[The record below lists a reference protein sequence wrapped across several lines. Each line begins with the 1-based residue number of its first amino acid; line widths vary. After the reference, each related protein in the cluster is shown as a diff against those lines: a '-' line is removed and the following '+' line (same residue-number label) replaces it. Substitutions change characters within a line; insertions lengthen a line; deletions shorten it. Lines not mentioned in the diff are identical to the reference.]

1 PGGHPGHSPLVREIK
16 HDLNNKPFIVI
27 WEVTRACALVCQH
40 CRAEAQHHAAPGQLT
55 NAQGH
60 ELIDQLTSYERPYPM
75 LILTG
80 GDCFERPDLV
90 DLIEYAVS
98 KGLHVSISPS
108 VTPLFTRDRVR
119 AVQEAGVSMM
129 SMSLDGG

>member
-1 PGGHPGHSPLVREIK
+1 
-16 HDLNNKPFIVI
+16 
-27 WEVTRACALVCQH
+27 
-40 CRAEAQHHAAPGQLT
+40 
-55 NAQGH
+55 
-60 ELIDQLTSYERPYPM
+60 M

-129 SMSLDGG
+129 SMSLDGGSARPTTPSGVSLALSTTPSRPATCFAS